1 MEQNSR
7 FKPGQS
13 GNPETRFKPGNPH
26 RWQSG
31 QSGNP
36 SGIVR
41 SRLKF
46 EEAFFTALIEQGA
59 PLEAATL
66 LWTCARAREPWAVQA
81 LLQRLAPDAQRIK
94 VTHEDEHE
102 TSIDFTRLSDA
113 DIEQLEDLIDRA
125 TSSDAA
131 IESGESQT
139 QPEAVRDTGVADS
152 GT

>member
-41 SRLKF
+41 SCLKF
-46 EEAFFTALIEQGA
+46 EGAFFTALIEQGA
-59 PLEAATL
+59 PLEAAKL
-66 LWTCARAREPWAVQA
+66 LWTCARTRAVGGSG
-81 LLQRLAPDAQRIK
+81 APP
-94 VTHEDEHE
+94 E
-102 TSIDFTRLSDA
+102 TGAGRTTDQSNS
-113 DIEQLEDLIDRA
+113 
-125 TSSDAA
+125 
-131 IESGESQT
+131 
-139 QPEAVRDTGVADS
+139 
-152 GT
+152 